1 MACQHLDA
9 FAKAQRNWKTKIW
22 VAMPVCIFLSLGL
35 IITIVLYPHNIH
47 TLQEINCSSYIDKN
61 SMIFVRVRAV
71 KDPEVEKLENVLAE
85 GLPQSNVFS
94 TPTPTSIEQLLY
106 TVSLVIFAWAH
117 VHTILSLGRVSTIQ
131 DPLRTPD

>member
-1 MACQHLDA
+1 MACQHLDT
-9 FAKAQRNWKTKIW
+9 FAKAHRNWKTKIW
-22 VAMPVCIFLSLGL
+22 VAMPVCTLFFVGL
-35 IITIVLYPHNIH
+35 VIPIVLYPYDSH

-94 TPTPTSIEQLLY
+94 TPIPMSIEQLLY

-117 VHTILSLGRVSTIQ
+117 VYTILSLGRVSTIQ

>member
-1 MACQHLDA
+1 M
-9 FAKAQRNWKTKIW
+9 NGKTKIR
-22 VAMPVCIFLSLGL
+22 VSMPLCILLSIGL
-35 IITIVLYPHNIH
+35 VIPIVLYPYDRH
-47 TLQEINCSSYIDKN
+47 TLQEINCSSYVLRN

-106 TVSLVIFAWAH
+106 TVSLNVIAWAH
-117 VHTILSLGRVSTIQ
+117 VHTLLSQGRVSIIQ
-131 DPLRTPD
+131 DPLRTPY